1 MSWFRRGI
9 FIWLSILVAILFL
22 ANIFLGS
29 VHLPGRQVLSILT
42 GNDDGDIARFIV
54 LGNRMPMA
62 VTALLGGAALAVT
75 GLMLQTAFRNPLAGP
90 SILGIS
96 SGASLGVALVML
108 AMGGVVTIGDSE
120 IGGYA
125 AVITAAIAGSLL
137 ITGILTLISLR
148 VKNTLLLLI
157 VGILTGY
164 LTSSVVTLLSSL
176 AESESVHGYVMW
188 GMGSFSQVTTEQ
200 LPWMSVLIIICLL
213 TSVLMAKPLN
223 ILLLGDNYAR
233 NLGVRV
239 ERVKTYLLTVTGVMT
254 AIVTAYCGPV
264 AFIGLAMPHV
274 ARMLTRTD
282 NHWILI
288 PATMLT
294 GSAVALGCNIVSV
307 IPSHTVIPLNALT
320 PMVGVPV
327 ILYVIL
333 SANRNVRQ

>member
-1 MSWFRRGI
+1 MVGNTDVSIVLGQYI
-9 FIWLSILVAILFL
+9 F
-22 ANIFLGS
+22 GS
-29 VHLPGRQVLSILT
+29 VHIPTDQVIDVLT
-42 GNDDGDIARFIV
+42 GRGEPGIAKFII

-62 VTALLGGAALAVT
+62 ITAMFGGAALGVT

-108 AMGGVVTIGDSE
+108 AMDGVVAIGESE

-125 AVITAAIAGSLL
+125 AVIAAAIAGSLL

-148 VKNTLLLLI
+148 VKNTLMLLI

-164 LTSSVVTLLSSL
+164 LTSSIVTLLSSL
-176 AESESVHGYVMW
+176 AESERVHGYVMW
-188 GMGSFSQVTTEQ
+188 GMGSFSQVSTDQ
-200 LPWMSVLIIICLL
+200 LPWMSIFIIICLGASL
-213 TSVLMAKPLN
+213 LLAKPLN

-239 ERVKTYLLTVTGVMT
+239 DKVKTLLLIVTGVMT
-254 AIVTAYCGPV
+254 AVVTAYCGPV

-282 NHWILI
+282 NHWVLM
-288 PATMLT
+288 PATMLS
-294 GSAVALGCNIVSV
+294 GSAVALGCNILSV
-307 IPSHTVIPLNALT
+307 LPSHTVIPLNALT
-320 PMVGVPV
+320 PLVGVPV

-333 SANRNVRQ
+333 SANRKA

>member
-1 MSWFRRGI
+1 MNWFRRGI
-9 FIWLSILVAILFL
+9 FLWLAILTSVLFL
-22 ANIFLGS
+22 ANIFFGS
-29 VHLPGRQVLSILT
+29 VHIPAEHVIDVLT
-42 GNDDGDIARFIV
+42 GRGEPGIAKFII

-62 VTALLGGAALAVT
+62 ITAMFGGAALAVT

-108 AMGGVVTIGDSE
+108 AMDGVVAIGESE

-125 AVITAAIAGSLL
+125 AVIAAAIAGSLL

-148 VKNTLLLLI
+148 VKNTLMLLI

-164 LTSSVVTLLSSL
+164 LTSSIVTLLSSL
-176 AESESVHGYVMW
+176 AESERVHGYVMW
-188 GMGSFSQVTTEQ
+188 GMGSFSQVSTDQ
-200 LPWMSVLIIICLL
+200 LPWMSIFIIICLGASL
-213 TSVLMAKPLN
+213 LLAKPLN

-239 ERVKTYLLTVTGVMT
+239 DKVKTLLLIVTGVMT
-254 AIVTAYCGPV
+254 AVVTAYCGPV

-282 NHWILI
+282 NHWVLM
-288 PATMLT
+288 PATMLS
-294 GSAVALGCNIVSV
+294 GSAVALGCNILSV
-307 IPSHTVIPLNALT
+307 LPSHTVIPLNALT
-320 PMVGVPV
+320 PLVGVPV

-333 SANRNVRQ
+333 SANRKA

>member
-1 MSWFRRGI
+1 MNWFRRGI
-9 FIWLSILVAILFL
+9 FLWLAILTSVLFL
-22 ANIFLGS
+22 ANIFFGS
-29 VHLPGRQVLSILT
+29 VHIPTDQVIDVLT
-42 GNDDGDIARFIV
+42 GRGEPGIAKFII

-62 VTALLGGAALAVT
+62 ITAMFGGAALAVT

-108 AMGGVVTIGDSE
+108 AMDGVVAIGESE

-125 AVITAAIAGSLL
+125 TVIAAAIAGSLL

-148 VKNTLLLLI
+148 VKNTLMLLI

-164 LTSSVVTLLSSL
+164 LTSSIVTLLSSL
-176 AESESVHGYVMW
+176 AESERVHGYVMW
-188 GMGSFSQVTTEQ
+188 GMGSFSQVSTDQ
-200 LPWMSVLIIICLL
+200 LPWMSIFIIICLGASL
-213 TSVLMAKPLN
+213 LLAKPLN

-239 ERVKTYLLTVTGVMT
+239 DKVKTLLLIVTGVMT
-254 AIVTAYCGPV
+254 AVVTAYCGPV

-282 NHWILI
+282 NHWVLM
-288 PATMLT
+288 PATMLS
-294 GSAVALGCNIVSV
+294 GSAVALGCNILSV
-307 IPSHTVIPLNALT
+307 LPSHTVIPLNALT
-320 PMVGVPV
+320 PLVGVPV

-333 SANRNVRQ
+333 SANRKP

>member
-1 MSWFRRGI
+1 MNWFRRGI
-9 FIWLSILVAILFL
+9 FVWLAILVAILFL
-22 ANIFLGS
+22 VNIFFGS
-29 VHLPGRQVLSILT
+29 VHVPAEQVFRVLT
-42 GNDDGDIARFIV
+42 GKGDGDIAKFII

-62 VTALLGGAALAVT
+62 VTAMLCGAALAVT

-108 AMGGVVTIGDSE
+108 AMGGVVSIGESE

-125 AVITAAIAGSLL
+125 AVITAAIIGSLL
-137 ITGILTLISLR
+137 ITGILTLISMR
-148 VKNTLLLLI
+148 VKSTLMLLI

-188 GMGSFSQVTTEQ
+188 GMGSFSQVTTGQ
-200 LPWMSVLIIICLL
+200 LPWMSAFIILGLL
-213 TSVLMAKPLN
+213 ASILLAKPLN
-223 ILLLGDNYAR
+223 VLLLGDNYAR

-239 ERVKTYLLTVTGVMT
+239 DRVKTYLLIVTGVMT

-282 NHWILI
+282 NHWILM

-294 GSAVALGCNIVSV
+294 GSAVALGCNVLSV

-320 PMVGVPV
+320 PLVGVPV

-333 SANRNVRQ
+333 SANRGVRQ

>member
-1 MSWFRRGI
+1 MNWFRRGI
-9 FIWLSILVAILFL
+9 FLWLAILTSVLFL
-22 ANIFLGS
+22 ANIFFGS
-29 VHLPGRQVLSILT
+29 VHIPAEHVIDVLT
-42 GNDDGDIARFIV
+42 GRGEPGIAKFII

-62 VTALLGGAALAVT
+62 ITAMFGGAALAVT

-108 AMGGVVTIGDSE
+108 AMDGVVAIGESE

-125 AVITAAIAGSLL
+125 AVIAAAITGSLL

-148 VKNTLLLLI
+148 VKNTLMLLI

-164 LTSSVVTLLSSL
+164 LTSSTVTLLSSL
-176 AESESVHGYVMW
+176 AESERVHGYVMW
-188 GMGSFSQVTTEQ
+188 GMGSFSQVSTDQ
-200 LPWMSVLIIICLL
+200 LPWMSLFIIICLGASL
-213 TSVLMAKPLN
+213 LLAKPLN

-233 NLGVRV
+233 NLGIRV
-239 ERVKTYLLTVTGVMT
+239 DKVKTLLLIVTGVMT

-282 NHWILI
+282 NHWVLM
-288 PATMLT
+288 PATMLA
-294 GSAVALGCNIVSV
+294 GSAVALGCNILSV
-307 IPSHTVIPLNALT
+307 LPSHTVIPLNALT
-320 PMVGVPV
+320 PLVGVPV

-333 SANRNVRQ
+333 SANRKP

>member
-1 MSWFRRGI
+1 MNWFRRGI
-9 FIWLSILVAILFL
+9 FLWLAILTSVLFL
-22 ANIFLGS
+22 ANIFFGS
-29 VHLPGRQVLSILT
+29 VHIPTDQVIDVLT
-42 GNDDGDIARFIV
+42 GRGEPGIAKFII

-62 VTALLGGAALAVT
+62 ITAMFGGAALAVT

-108 AMGGVVTIGDSE
+108 AMDGVVAIGESE

-125 AVITAAIAGSLL
+125 AVIAAAIAGSLL

-148 VKNTLLLLI
+148 VKNTLMLLI

-164 LTSSVVTLLSSL
+164 LTSSIVTLLSSL
-176 AESESVHGYVMW
+176 AESERVHGYVMW
-188 GMGSFSQVTTEQ
+188 GMGSFSQVSTDQ
-200 LPWMSVLIIICLL
+200 LPWMSIFIIICLGASL
-213 TSVLMAKPLN
+213 LLAKPLN

-239 ERVKTYLLTVTGVMT
+239 DKVKTLLLIVTGVMT
-254 AIVTAYCGPV
+254 AVVTAYCGPV

-282 NHWILI
+282 NHWVLM
-288 PATMLT
+288 PATMLS
-294 GSAVALGCNIVSV
+294 GSAVALGCNILSV
-307 IPSHTVIPLNALT
+307 LPSHTVIPLNALT
-320 PMVGVPV
+320 PLVGVPV

-333 SANRNVRQ
+333 SSNRKA

>member
-1 MSWFRRGI
+1 MNWFRRGI
-9 FIWLSILVAILFL
+9 FLWLAILTSVLFL
-22 ANIFLGS
+22 ANIFFGS
-29 VHLPGRQVLSILT
+29 VHIPTDQVIDVLT
-42 GNDDGDIARFIV
+42 GRGEPGIAKFII

-62 VTALLGGAALAVT
+62 ITAMFGGAALAVT

-108 AMGGVVTIGDSE
+108 AMDGVVAIGESE

-125 AVITAAIAGSLL
+125 AVIAAAIAGSLL

-148 VKNTLLLLI
+148 VKNTLMLLI

-164 LTSSVVTLLSSL
+164 LTSSIVTLLSSL
-176 AESESVHGYVMW
+176 AESERVHGYVMW
-188 GMGSFSQVTTEQ
+188 GMGSFSQVSTDQ
-200 LPWMSVLIIICLL
+200 LPWMSLFIIICLGASL
-213 TSVLMAKPLN
+213 LLAKPLN

-233 NLGVRV
+233 NLGIRV
-239 ERVKTYLLTVTGVMT
+239 DKVKTLLLIVTGVMT

-282 NHWILI
+282 NHWVLM
-288 PATMLT
+288 PATMLA
-294 GSAVALGCNIVSV
+294 GSAVALGCNILSV
-307 IPSHTVIPLNALT
+307 LPSHTVIPLNALT
-320 PMVGVPV
+320 PLVGVPV

-333 SANRNVRQ
+333 SANRKP

>member
-1 MSWFRRGI
+1 MNWFRRGI
-9 FIWLSILVAILFL
+9 FIWLALSVAILFL
-22 ANIFLGS
+22 ANIFFGS
-29 VHLPGRQVLSILT
+29 VHLPTRQILSVLA
-42 GNDDGDIARFIV
+42 GHDDGNIARFIV

-108 AMGGVVTIGDSE
+108 AMGGVVSIGESE

-125 AVITAAIAGSLL
+125 AIIAAAIAGALL

-148 VKNTLLLLI
+148 VRNTLMLLI

-188 GMGSFSQVTTEQ
+188 GMGSFSQVTTDQ
-200 LPWMSVLIIICLL
+200 LPWMSALIIICLL
-213 TSVLMAKPLN
+213 ASVLMAKPLN

-239 ERVKTYLLTVTGVMT
+239 ERVKTYMLLVTGVMT

-282 NHWILI
+282 NHWILM

-294 GSAVALGCNIVSV
+294 GSAVALGCNVLSV
-307 IPSHTVIPLNALT
+307 IPSRTVIPLNALT
-320 PMVGVPV
+320 PLVGVPV

-333 SANRNVRQ
+333 SANRGVRQ

>member
-1 MSWFRRGI
+1 MNWFRRGI
-9 FIWLSILVAILFL
+9 FIWLALSVSILFL
-22 ANIFLGS
+22 ANIFFGS
-29 VHLPGRQVLSILT
+29 VHLPTRQILSVLA
-42 GNDDGDIARFIV
+42 GHDDGNIARFIV

-108 AMGGVVTIGDSE
+108 AMGGVVSIGESE

-125 AVITAAIAGSLL
+125 AIIAAAIAGALL

-148 VKNTLLLLI
+148 VRNTLMLLI

-188 GMGSFSQVTTEQ
+188 GMGSFSQVTTDQ
-200 LPWMSVLIIICLL
+200 LPWMSALIIICLL
-213 TSVLMAKPLN
+213 ASVLMAKPLN

-239 ERVKTYLLTVTGVMT
+239 ERVKTYMLLVTGVMT

-282 NHWILI
+282 NHWILM

-294 GSAVALGCNIVSV
+294 GSAVALGCNVLSV
-307 IPSHTVIPLNALT
+307 IPSRTVIPLNALT
-320 PMVGVPV
+320 PLVGVPV

-333 SANRNVRQ
+333 SANRGVRQ

>member
-1 MSWFRRGI
+1 MNWFRRGI
-9 FIWLSILVAILFL
+9 FLWLAILTSVLFL
-22 ANIFLGS
+22 ANIFFGS
-29 VHLPGRQVLSILT
+29 VHIPTDQVIDVLT
-42 GNDDGDIARFIV
+42 GRGEPGIAKFII

-62 VTALLGGAALAVT
+62 ITAMFGGAALGVT

-108 AMGGVVTIGDSE
+108 AMDGVVAIGESE

-125 AVITAAIAGSLL
+125 AVIAAAIAGSLL

-148 VKNTLLLLI
+148 VKNTLMLLI

-164 LTSSVVTLLSSL
+164 LTSSIVTLLSSL
-176 AESESVHGYVMW
+176 AESERVHCYVMW
-188 GMGSFSQVTTEQ
+188 GMGSFSQVSTDQ
-200 LPWMSVLIIICLL
+200 LPWMSIFIIICLGASL
-213 TSVLMAKPLN
+213 LLAKPLN

-239 ERVKTYLLTVTGVMT
+239 DKVKTLLLIVTGVMT
-254 AIVTAYCGPV
+254 AVVTAYCGPV

-282 NHWILI
+282 NHWVLM
-288 PATMLT
+288 PATMLS
-294 GSAVALGCNIVSV
+294 GSAVALGCNILSV
-307 IPSHTVIPLNALT
+307 LPSHTVIPLNALT
-320 PMVGVPV
+320 PLVGVPV

-333 SANRNVRQ
+333 SANRKA